1 LFDCCWVVVVMFGV
15 LFLLMFGLLLGGVG
29 DLFGREPGIMSRV
42 DLGNV
47 SVVRALDVWKLY
59 VGTRYVDSAVYEGWY
74 DPFGDRFTEDM
85 YDCWLPKGVSGTV
98 DLYSVVLSA
107 EPEDDYVVLRTLWY
121 RRVAGDLYPAT
132 IAITRTYVL
141 LGGDGVARLCNPVVM
156 AMRGMKRRSVG
167 GLSYVI
173 DKDYKLNYAAA
184 ERMVAY
190 CDSLSAL
197 YDVEDIRESYFVIAR
212 SRDELASLCG
222 VEYFASPP
230 IGLAYPK
237 SRLMLSSLGNEW
249 YPHEM
254 AHIVFR
260 QFSGSHPF
268 LFEGLA
274 VFVGGSIYDSYR
286 GLLQKAARELR
297 SRSEMPSLKYIIE
310 HPVEESLLYYA
321 VGGLIVHM
329 IFDIGGGSGVKKL
342 LSETSGNLSADE
354 ILYVID
360 TKYDKGTEGISERW
374 NKLVMLYAEKY
385 GY

>member
-1 LFDCCWVVVVMFGV
+1 MFGV

-59 VGTRYVDSAVYEGWY
+59 VGTRYVDSAVYDGWY

-85 YDCWLPKGVSGTV
+85 YDCWLPKGVSGTA

-156 AMRGMKRRSVG
+156 AMRGMKQRSVG

-184 ERMVAY
+184 ERMVDY

-254 AHIVFR
+254 AHLVFR

-274 VFVGGSIYDSYR
+274 VFVGGSINDSYKE
-286 GLLQKAARELR
+286 LIQKAGQELR
-297 SRSEMPSLKYIIE
+297 QRKVQPELKEIMGN
-310 HPVEESLLYYA
+310 PVAESLLYYA
-321 VGGLIVHM
+321 IAGLIIHR
-329 IFDIGGGSGVKKL
+329 IYEAKGASGVKKL
-342 LSETSGNLSADE
+342 LTEVTGSTTIEE
-354 ILYVID
+354 VIYVID
-360 TKYDKGTEGISERW
+360 KKYDRADYSISNSW
-374 NKLVMLYAEKY
+374 YNTLLMYADKY
-385 GY
+385 SNQ

>member
-1 LFDCCWVVVVMFGV
+1 MFGV

-59 VGTRYVDSAVYEGWY
+59 VGTRYVDSAVYDGWY

-85 YDCWLPKGVSGTV
+85 YDCWLPKGVSGTA

-156 AMRGMKRRSVG
+156 AMRGMKQRSVG

-184 ERMVAY
+184 ERMVDY

-274 VFVGGSIYDSYR
+274 VYVGGSINDSYKE
-286 GLLQKAARELR
+286 LIQKAGQELR
-297 SRSEMPSLKYIIE
+297 QRKVQPELKEIMGN
-310 HPVEESLLYYA
+310 PVAESLLYYA
-321 VGGLIVHM
+321 IAGLIIHG
-329 IFDIGGGSGVKKL
+329 IYEAKGASGVKKL
-342 LSETSGNLSADE
+342 LTEVTGSTTIEE
-354 ILYVID
+354 VIYVID
-360 TKYDKGTEGISERW
+360 KKYDRADYSISNSW
-374 NKLVMLYAEKY
+374 YNTLLMYADKY
-385 GY
+385 SNQ

>member
-1 LFDCCWVVVVMFGV
+1 MFGV

-85 YDCWLPKGVSGTV
+85 YDCWLPKGVSGTA
-98 DLYSVVLSA
+98 DLYSIVLSA

-156 AMRGMKRRSVG
+156 AMRGMKQRSVG

-184 ERMVAY
+184 ERMVDY

-274 VFVGGSIYDSYR
+274 VFVGGSINDSYKE
-286 GLLQKAARELR
+286 LIQKAGQELR
-297 SRSEMPSLKYIIE
+297 QRKVQPELKEIMGN
-310 HPVEESLLYYA
+310 PVAESLLYYA
-321 VGGLIVHM
+321 IAGLIIHR
-329 IFDIGGGSGVKKL
+329 IYEAKGASGVKKL
-342 LSETSGNLSADE
+342 LTEVTGSTTIEE
-354 ILYVID
+354 VIYVID
-360 TKYDKGTEGISERW
+360 KKYDRADYSISNSW
-374 NKLVMLYAEKY
+374 YNTLLMYADKY
-385 GY
+385 SNQ

>member
-1 LFDCCWVVVVMFGV
+1 MFGV

-85 YDCWLPKGVSGTV
+85 YDCWLPKGVSGTA

-141 LGGDGVARLCNPVVM
+141 LSGDGVARLCNPVVM
-156 AMRGMKRRSVG
+156 AMRGMKQRSVG

-184 ERMVAY
+184 ERMVDY

-254 AHIVFR
+254 AHLVFR

-274 VFVGGSIYDSYR
+274 VFVGGSINDSYKE
-286 GLLQKAARELR
+286 LIQKAGQELR
-297 SRSEMPSLKYIIE
+297 QRKVQPELKEIMGN
-310 HPVEESLLYYA
+310 PVAESLLYYA
-321 VGGLIVHM
+321 IAGLIIHR
-329 IFDIGGGSGVKKL
+329 IYEAKGASGVKKL
-342 LSETSGNLSADE
+342 LTEVTGSTTIEE
-354 ILYVID
+354 VIYVID
-360 TKYDKGTEGISERW
+360 KKYDRADYSISNSW
-374 NKLVMLYAEKY
+374 YNTLLMYADKY
-385 GY
+385 SNQ

>member
-1 LFDCCWVVVVMFGV
+1 MFGV

-156 AMRGMKRRSVG
+156 AMRGMKQRSVG

-184 ERMVAY
+184 ERMVDY

-274 VFVGGSIYDSYR
+274 VFVGGSINDSYKE
-286 GLLQKAARELR
+286 LIQKAGQELR
-297 SRSEMPSLKYIIE
+297 QRKVQPELKEIMGN
-310 HPVEESLLYYA
+310 PVAESLLYYA
-321 VGGLIVHM
+321 IAGLIIHRM
-329 IFDIGGGSGVKKL
+329 YEAKGASGVKKL
-342 LSETSGNLSADE
+342 LTEVTGSTTIEE
-354 ILYVID
+354 VIYVID
-360 TKYDKGTEGISERW
+360 KKYDRADYSISNSW
-374 NKLVMLYAEKY
+374 YNTLLMYADKY
-385 GY
+385 SNQ

>member
-1 LFDCCWVVVVMFGV
+1 MFGV

-59 VGTRYVDSAVYEGWY
+59 VGTRYVDSAVYDGWY

-85 YDCWLPKGVSGTV
+85 YDCWLPRGVSGTA

-141 LGGDGVARLCNPVVM
+141 LGGDGVVRLCNPVVM
-156 AMRGMKRRSVG
+156 AMRGMKQRSVG

-184 ERMVAY
+184 ERMVDY

-274 VFVGGSIYDSYR
+274 VFVGGSINDSYKE
-286 GLLQKAARELR
+286 LIQKAGQELR
-297 SRSEMPSLKYIIE
+297 QRKVQPELKEIMGN
-310 HPVEESLLYYA
+310 PVAESLLYYA
-321 VGGLIVHM
+321 IAGLIIHR
-329 IFDIGGGSGVKKL
+329 IYEAKGASGVKKL
-342 LSETSGNLSADE
+342 LTEVTGSTTIEE
-354 ILYVID
+354 VIYVID
-360 TKYDKGTEGISERW
+360 KKYDRADYSISNSW
-374 NKLVMLYAEKY
+374 YNTLLMYADKY
-385 GY
+385 SNQ

>member
-1 LFDCCWVVVVMFGV
+1 MFGV

-59 VGTRYVDSAVYEGWY
+59 VGTRYVDSAVYDGWY

-85 YDCWLPKGVSGTV
+85 YDCWLPKGVSGTA
-98 DLYSVVLSA
+98 DLYSIVLSA

-156 AMRGMKRRSVG
+156 AMRGMKQRSVG

-184 ERMVAY
+184 ERMVDY

-274 VFVGGSIYDSYR
+274 VFVGGSINDSYKE
-286 GLLQKAARELR
+286 LIQKAGQELR
-297 SRSEMPSLKYIIE
+297 QRKVQPELKEIMGN
-310 HPVEESLLYYA
+310 PVAESLLYYA
-321 VGGLIVHM
+321 IAGLIIHRM
-329 IFDIGGGSGVKKL
+329 YEAKGASGVKKL
-342 LSETSGNLSADE
+342 LTEVTGSTTIEE
-354 ILYVID
+354 VIYVID
-360 TKYDKGTEGISERW
+360 KKYDRADYSISNSW
-374 NKLVMLYAEKY
+374 YNTLLMYADKY
-385 GY
+385 SNQ

>member
-1 LFDCCWVVVVMFGV
+1 MFGV

-85 YDCWLPKGVSGTV
+85 YDCWLPKGVSGTA

-141 LGGDGVARLCNPVVM
+141 LSGDGVARLCNPVVM
-156 AMRGMKRRSVG
+156 AMRGMKQRSVG

-184 ERMVAY
+184 ERMVDY

-274 VFVGGSIYDSYR
+274 VFVGGSINDSYKE
-286 GLLQKAARELR
+286 LIQKAGQELR
-297 SRSEMPSLKYIIE
+297 QRKVQPELKEIMGN
-310 HPVEESLLYYA
+310 PVAESLLYYA
-321 VGGLIVHM
+321 IAGLIIHR
-329 IFDIGGGSGVKKL
+329 IYEAKGASGVKKL
-342 LSETSGNLSADE
+342 LTEVTGSTTIEE
-354 ILYVID
+354 VIYVID
-360 TKYDKGTEGISERW
+360 KKYDRADYSISNSW
-374 NKLVMLYAEKY
+374 YNTLLMYADKY
-385 GY
+385 SNQ

>member
-1 LFDCCWVVVVMFGV
+1 MFGV

-59 VGTRYVDSAVYEGWY
+59 VGTRYVDSAVYDGWY

-156 AMRGMKRRSVG
+156 AMRGMKQRSVG

-184 ERMVAY
+184 ERMVDY

-197 YDVEDIRESYFVIAR
+197 YDVEDIRESYFVLAR

-254 AHIVFR
+254 AHLVFR

-274 VFVGGSIYDSYR
+274 VFVGGSINDSYKE
-286 GLLQKAARELR
+286 LIQKAGQELR
-297 SRSEMPSLKYIIE
+297 QRKVQPELKEIMGN
-310 HPVEESLLYYA
+310 PVAESLLYYA
-321 VGGLIVHM
+321 IAGLIIHGM
-329 IFDIGGGSGVKKL
+329 YEAKGASGVKKL
-342 LSETSGNLSADE
+342 LTDVTGSTTIEE
-354 ILYVID
+354 VIYVID
-360 TKYDKGTEGISERW
+360 KKYDRADYSISNSW
-374 NKLVMLYAEKY
+374 YNTLLMYADKY
-385 GY
+385 SNQ

>member
-1 LFDCCWVVVVMFGV
+1 MFGV

-59 VGTRYVDSAVYEGWY
+59 VGTRYVDSAVYDGWY

-85 YDCWLPKGVSGTV
+85 YDCWLPKGVSGTA

-156 AMRGMKRRSVG
+156 AMRGMKQRSVG
-167 GLSYVI
+167 GLSYMI

-184 ERMVAY
+184 ERMVDY

-274 VFVGGSIYDSYR
+274 VYVGGSINDSYKE
-286 GLLQKAARELR
+286 LIQKAGQELR
-297 SRSEMPSLKYIIE
+297 QRKVQPELKEIMGN
-310 HPVEESLLYYA
+310 PVAESLLYYA
-321 VGGLIVHM
+321 IAGLIIHRM
-329 IFDIGGGSGVKKL
+329 YEAKGASGVKKL
-342 LSETSGNLSADE
+342 LTEVTGSTTIEE
-354 ILYVID
+354 VIYVID
-360 TKYDKGTEGISERW
+360 KKYDRADYSISNSW
-374 NKLVMLYAEKY
+374 YNTLLMYADKY
-385 GY
+385 SNQ

>member
-1 LFDCCWVVVVMFGV
+1 MFGV

-121 RRVAGDLYPAT
+121 RHVAGDLYPAT

-141 LGGDGVARLCNPVVM
+141 LSGDGVARLCNPVVM
-156 AMRGMKRRSVG
+156 AMRGMKQRSVG

-184 ERMVAY
+184 ERMVDY

-274 VFVGGSIYDSYR
+274 VYVGGSINDSYKE
-286 GLLQKAARELR
+286 LIQKAGQELR
-297 SRSEMPSLKYIIE
+297 QRKVQPELKEIMGN
-310 HPVEESLLYYA
+310 PVAESLLYYA
-321 VGGLIVHM
+321 IAGLIIHGM
-329 IFDIGGGSGVKKL
+329 YEAKGASGVKKL
-342 LSETSGNLSADE
+342 LTEVTGSTTIEE
-354 ILYVID
+354 VIYVID
-360 TKYDKGTEGISERW
+360 KKYDRADYSISNSW
-374 NKLVMLYAEKY
+374 YNTLLMYTDKY
-385 GY
+385 SNQ

>member
-1 LFDCCWVVVVMFGV
+1 MFGV

-59 VGTRYVDSAVYEGWY
+59 VGTRYVDSAVYDGWY

-156 AMRGMKRRSVG
+156 AMRGMKQRSVG

-184 ERMVAY
+184 ERMVDY

-254 AHIVFR
+254 AHLVFR

-274 VFVGGSIYDSYR
+274 VFVGGSINDSYKE
-286 GLLQKAARELR
+286 LIQKAGQELR
-297 SRSEMPSLKYIIE
+297 QRKVQPELKEIMGN
-310 HPVEESLLYYA
+310 PVAESLLYYA
-321 VGGLIVHM
+321 IAGLIIHGM
-329 IFDIGGGSGVKKL
+329 YEAKGASGVKKL
-342 LSETSGNLSADE
+342 LTDVTGSTTIEE
-354 ILYVID
+354 VIYVID
-360 TKYDKGTEGISERW
+360 KKYDRADYSISNSW
-374 NKLVMLYAEKY
+374 YNTLLMYADKY
-385 GY
+385 SNQ

>member
-1 LFDCCWVVVVMFGV
+1 
-15 LFLLMFGLLLGGVG
+15 MFGLLLGGVG

-59 VGTRYVDSAVYEGWY
+59 VGTRYVDSAVYDGWY

-141 LGGDGVARLCNPVVM
+141 LGSDGVARLCNPVVM
-156 AMRGMKRRSVG
+156 AMRGMKQRSVG

-184 ERMVAY
+184 ERMVDY

-254 AHIVFR
+254 AHLVFR

-274 VFVGGSIYDSYR
+274 VFVGGSINDSYKE
-286 GLLQKAARELR
+286 LIQKAGQELR
-297 SRSEMPSLKYIIE
+297 QRKVQPELKEIMGN
-310 HPVEESLLYYA
+310 PVAESLLYYA
-321 VGGLIVHM
+321 IAGLIIHGM
-329 IFDIGGGSGVKKL
+329 YEAKGASGVKKL
-342 LSETSGNLSADE
+342 LTDVTASTTIEE
-354 ILYVID
+354 VIYVID
-360 TKYDKGTEGISERW
+360 KKYDRANYSISNSW
-374 NKLVMLYAEKY
+374 YNTLLMYADKY
-385 GY
+385 SNQ

>member
-1 LFDCCWVVVVMFGV
+1 MFGV

-59 VGTRYVDSAVYEGWY
+59 VGTRYVDSAVYDGWY

-85 YDCWLPKGVSGTV
+85 YDCWLPKGVSGTA

-156 AMRGMKRRSVG
+156 AMRGMKQRSVG

-184 ERMVAY
+184 ERMVDY

-274 VFVGGSIYDSYR
+274 VFVGGSINDSYKE
-286 GLLQKAARELR
+286 LIQKAGQELR
-297 SRSEMPSLKYIIE
+297 QRKVQPELKEIMGN
-310 HPVEESLLYYA
+310 PVAESLLYYA
-321 VGGLIVHM
+321 IAGLIIHRM
-329 IFDIGGGSGVKKL
+329 YEAKGASGVKKL
-342 LSETSGNLSADE
+342 LTEVTGSTTIEE
-354 ILYVID
+354 VIYVID
-360 TKYDKGTEGISERW
+360 KKYDRADYSISNSW
-374 NKLVMLYAEKY
+374 YNTLLMYADKY
-385 GY
+385 SNQ

>member
-1 LFDCCWVVVVMFGV
+1 MFGV

-59 VGTRYVDSAVYEGWY
+59 VGTRYVDSAVYDGWY

-184 ERMVAY
+184 ERMVDY

-254 AHIVFR
+254 AHLVFR

-274 VFVGGSIYDSYR
+274 VFVGGSINDSYKE
-286 GLLQKAARELR
+286 LIQKAGQELR
-297 SRSEMPSLKYIIE
+297 QRKVQPELKEIMGN
-310 HPVEESLLYYA
+310 PVAESLLYYA
-321 VGGLIVHM
+321 IAGLIIHGM
-329 IFDIGGGSGVKKL
+329 YEAKGASGVKKL
-342 LSETSGNLSADE
+342 LTEVTTSTTIE
-354 ILYVID
+354 EVIYVID
-360 TKYDKGTEGISERW
+360 KKYDRANYSISNSW
-374 NKLVMLYAEKY
+374 YNTLLMCADKY
-385 GY
+385 SNQ

>member
-1 LFDCCWVVVVMFGV
+1 MFGV

-59 VGTRYVDSAVYEGWY
+59 VGTRYVDSAVYDSWY

-141 LGGDGVARLCNPVVM
+141 LSGDGVARLCNPVVM
-156 AMRGMKRRSVG
+156 AMRGMKQRSVG

-184 ERMVAY
+184 ERMVDY

-237 SRLMLSSLGNEW
+237 SRFMLSSLGNEW

-254 AHIVFR
+254 AHLVFR
-260 QFSGSHPF
+260 QLSGSHPF

-274 VFVGGSIYDSYR
+274 VFVGGSINDSYKE
-286 GLLQKAARELR
+286 LIQKAGQELR
-297 SRSEMPSLKYIIE
+297 QRKVQPELKEIMGN
-310 HPVEESLLYYA
+310 PVAESLLYYA
-321 VGGLIVHM
+321 IAGLIIHR
-329 IFDIGGGSGVKKL
+329 IYEAKGASGVKKL
-342 LSETSGNLSADE
+342 LTEVTGSTTIEE
-354 ILYVID
+354 VIYVID
-360 TKYDKGTEGISERW
+360 KKYDRADYSISNSW
-374 NKLVMLYAEKY
+374 YNTLLMYADKY
-385 GY
+385 SNQ

>member
-1 LFDCCWVVVVMFGV
+1 MFGV

-59 VGTRYVDSAVYEGWY
+59 VGTRYVDSAVYDGWY

-85 YDCWLPKGVSGTV
+85 YDCWLPKGVSGTA

-156 AMRGMKRRSVG
+156 AMRGMKQRSVG

-184 ERMVAY
+184 ERMVDY

-274 VFVGGSIYDSYR
+274 VFVGGSINDSYKE
-286 GLLQKAARELR
+286 LIQKAGQELR
-297 SRSEMPSLKYIIE
+297 QRKVQPELKEIMGN
-310 HPVEESLLYYA
+310 PVAESLLYYA
-321 VGGLIVHM
+321 IAGLIIHR
-329 IFDIGGGSGVKKL
+329 IYEAKGASGVKKL
-342 LSETSGNLSADE
+342 LTEVTGSTTIEE
-354 ILYVID
+354 VIYVID
-360 TKYDKGTEGISERW
+360 KKYDRADYSISNSW
-374 NKLVMLYAEKY
+374 YNTLLMYADKY
-385 GY
+385 SNQ